1 MMHACNYYMYINYE
15 LTILTQPPNAVTKDQ
30 D

>member
-1 MMHACNYYMYINYE
+1 MHACNYYMYINYE
-15 LTILTQPPNAVTKDQ
+15 VIILTQPPNAVTKDQ